1 MTVDDVLVQV
11 VLFLAIVA
19 LVAVVGIR
27 AGIIVGRRMD
37 TRLDRPEEDD
47 EPGD

>member
-1 MTVDDVLVQV
+1 VTDTLVQV
-11 VLFLAIVA
+11 TLFLMIVA
-19 LVAVVGIR
+19 VIAVVGIR
-27 AGIIVGRRMD
+27 VGIIVGRRID